1 MPRSPRDETIRPQTQ
16 TPILVLRASASS
28 QAPLS
33 ARVFPNSWPRL
44 DRRPGGKGR
53 STNQFTTSTKETH
66 MLWTIL
72 VIVVIVLA
80 VIGLLS
86 VLRGRA

>member
-1 MPRSPRDETIRPQTQ
+1 VAGIRKA
-16 TPILVLRASASS
+16 LERA
-28 QAPLS
+28 
-33 ARVFPNSWPRL
+33 RMCV
-44 DRRPGGKGR
+44 
-53 STNQFTTSTKETH
+53 TNQLAASKKETH

-80 VIGLLS
+80 VIGLLA

>member
-1 MPRSPRDETIRPQTQ
+1 MSAEYFPTVGRDSTG
-16 TPILVLRASASS
+16 AWS
-28 QAPLS
+28 
-33 ARVFPNSWPRL
+33 
-44 DRRPGGKGR
+44 GKGR
-53 STNQFTTSTKETH
+53 STNQSTPSAKERH